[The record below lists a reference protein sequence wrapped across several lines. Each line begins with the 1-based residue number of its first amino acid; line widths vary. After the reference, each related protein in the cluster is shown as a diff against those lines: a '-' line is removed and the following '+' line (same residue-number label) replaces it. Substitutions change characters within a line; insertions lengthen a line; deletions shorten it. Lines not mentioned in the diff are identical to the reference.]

1 MSLIDAIR
9 KEQVRTGENMVLENL
24 KNLHIEQEREHRCEC
39 KYCGADNKSD
49 LDRTRKELEELRG
62 KVRGI
67 LDNPEFGSVWEMK
80 AALRAAVE
88 KQANA
93 LSVY

>member
-62 KVRGI
+62 RVRRFKE
-67 LDNPEFGSVWEMK
+67 LFDSCNNLKEMFDSMEE
-80 AALRAAVE
+80 LFAAVE
-88 KQANA
+88 K
-93 LSVY
+93 